1 MIKMYKTTYS
11 DVVFSPEDLIV
22 VAIIS
27 LQTAYKI
34 IKELNQELEEI
45 NKKEKKSY
53 IIFRAKIWRKFFRE
67 RYYDEKFLTI
77 NDLEKK
83 FKIKEWEAKE
93 IHSVIKKELLAR
105 GFRFIK
111 GRIPEKAVLE
121 KIYDYSEERVK
132 NENTSKTLKF

>member
-1 MIKMYKTTYS
+1 MIKMHKTTYS

-22 VAIIS
+22 VARIS

-93 IHSVIKKELLAR
+93 IHSVIKKELLER

-121 KIYDYSEERVK
+121 KIYDYSEERGK

>member
-1 MIKMYKTTYS
+1 MRKITHS
-11 DVVFSPEDLIV
+11 DVVFSPEDLII
-22 VAIIS
+22 VAGIS

-93 IHSVIKKELLAR
+93 IHSTIKKELLER